1 VRPQSARSAAVAA
14 AAVAVGGGG
23 AAAVERAAV
32 LAAAAARLQVG
43 FVNKKYFYS
52 TDNKKKEGPVSWD
65 ELAALYHSQIAVT
78 PDTFVWYKGMGASWS
93 KVKQLPELYDALRAK
108 GTAPSSLSLSPS
120 LPPSLCPSSS
130 ALSLPLSLSL
140 PPSPS
145 FCSARMTGCVPLL
158 LGGTGIGGGEP
169 PPVFDAAGVVSGGGG
184 GGGGAYAPEFVL
196 AVYKLQNR

>member
-1 VRPQSARSAAVAA
+1 LLSWYNTTNTDAAGAGLGRFSLRPPSARAAAATVRPQSGRSAATPRPKSAAVAA
-14 AAVAVGGGG
+14 AAAAVGGGG

-65 ELAALYHSQIAVT
+65 ELAALYHSEIAVT

-93 KVKQLPELYDALRAK
+93 KVKHLPELYDALRAK

-120 LPPSLCPSSS
+120 LPPSLCPS
-130 ALSLPLSLSL
+130 LSVPLPSPLPLPPSLSL
-140 PPSPS
+140 
-145 FCSARMTGCVPLL
+145 FR
-158 LGGTGIGGGEP
+158 
-169 PPVFDAAGVVSGGGG
+169 
-184 GGGGAYAPEFVL
+184 
-196 AVYKLQNR
+196 